1 MILLRLEGGNEQWI
15 QTSLLLKI
23 IRQFVCILYQLTAV
37 EAKISQLS
45 CVSWKGEMEIFQIN
59 ILILESVYWK

>member
-1 MILLRLEGGNEQWI
+1 MILLRLEGGNERWI

-23 IRQFVCILYQLTAV
+23 IRQFVCILYQMTAG

-45 CVSWKGEMEIFQIN
+45 CVSWKAEMEIFQIN